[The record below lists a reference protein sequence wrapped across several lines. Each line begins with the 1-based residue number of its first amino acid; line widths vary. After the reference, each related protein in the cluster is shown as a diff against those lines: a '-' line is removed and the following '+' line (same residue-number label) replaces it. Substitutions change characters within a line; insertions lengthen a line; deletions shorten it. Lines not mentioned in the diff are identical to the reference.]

1 MYSQQFR
8 NVQKPPLQITAEI
21 NTWYRLWER
30 AVSIARSTGMI
41 TGSPINKKKNPVGKD
56 RCERIN
62 STVSVLKVKTKDN
75 MKSNGKF
82 KVTETKDILHQE
94 KMYFN
99 LQS

>member
-1 MYSQQFR
+1 M
-8 NVQKPPLQITAEI
+8 
-21 NTWYRLWER
+21 
-30 AVSIARSTGMI
+30 SIARSTGMI

-75 MKSNGKF
+75 MKSNGKS
-82 KVTETKDILHQE
+82 KVTETKGILHQE

>member
-1 MYSQQFR
+1 M
-8 NVQKPPLQITAEI
+8 
-21 NTWYRLWER
+21 
-30 AVSIARSTGMI
+30 SIARSTGMT
-41 TGSPINKKKNPVGKD
+41 TGSPINKKNPVGKD

-75 MKSNGKF
+75 MKSNGKS
-82 KVTETKDILHQE
+82 KVTETKGILHQE